1 MNNYV
6 ENIEKYAKMATEKP
20 EDFGYW
26 GSDDMFDTWGF
37 TNIDQNRDSNVLE
50 KANFKYITEE
60 LIGLYP
66 KDFRI
71 ESYAHW
77 AVGNVDRL
85 VCRVYEDDT
94 DKKVIASSFYL
105 AMEWLDNLDND
116 PVADEDTYYRMIDYD
131 NIDSIDFWNYLNP
144 GYVDIDNNPG
154 WASEVYHEL
163 ETNMDIDVLHSG
175 FKDNDILIAI
185 YNLQYW
191 SAEGY
196 IKWFEFC
203 DQNNLERPPFSV
215 NEISKYNPNQL
226 EMEF

>member
-1 MNNYV
+1 MSYI
-6 ENIEKYAKMATEKP
+6 ENIEKYAKQATTMP

-26 GSDDMFDTWGF
+26 GNKDMFDTWGF
-37 TNIDQNRDSNVLE
+37 ANIDQSRDSDVLE

-66 KDFRI
+66 EDFRI

-85 VCRVYEDDT
+85 VCRVYEDGT

-116 PVADEDTYYRMIDYD
+116 PVADEDTYYRMIDDD

-144 GYVDIDNNPG
+144 GYVDIDNNPD

-175 FKDNDILIAI
+175 FKD
-185 YNLQYW
+185 
-191 SAEGY
+191 
-196 IKWFEFC
+196 
-203 DQNNLERPPFSV
+203 
-215 NEISKYNPNQL
+215 
-226 EMEF
+226 

>member
-1 MNNYV
+1 MSYV
-6 ENIEKYAKMATEKP
+6 ENIEKFAKQATTKP
-20 EDFGYW
+20 EEFGYW
-26 GSDDMFDTWGF
+26 GSKDMFDTWGF
-37 TNIDQNRDSNVLE
+37 ANIDQSRDSDVLE

-131 NIDSIDFWNYLNP
+131 NIDSIVFWNYLNP